1 LAKATIIVLFFPMS
15 NISVLLADDH
25 NIVRHGLKAL
35 LVAEGDMDIVA
46 EAQNGREAVQL
57 AAKLLPEIVVMDLA
71 MPLLNGWE
79 ATRQI
84 VKAVPSARVVVLS
97 TYGDNEH
104 IQQAIAAGAAAYLLK
119 QTAAADLVKAIR
131 EVKKGNAFFSPV
143 IAKRLREQTCRSS
156 DDVQTERAADH
167 PDLTP
172 REAEVLQLIAEG
184 FANKQIAGEL
194 GLSVKTVE
202 KHRQQVMH
210 KLKIHDIA
218 GLVRHAAEKGI
229 IELAPS
235 GVPPS

>member
-1 LAKATIIVLFFPMS
+1 MS

-35 LVAEGDMDIVA
+35 LVAEGDIQIVA

-57 AAKLLPEIVVMDLA
+57 ASKLCPEIVVMDLA

-84 VKAVPSARVVVLS
+84 VKAVPSVRIVVLS
-97 TYGDNEH
+97 TYGDDEH
-104 IQQAIAAGAAAYLLK
+104 VQQAIAAGAAAYLLK

-131 EVKKGNAFFSPV
+131 EVKKGNAFFSPA
-143 IAKRLREQTCRSS
+143 IAKRLREQTCRTPE
-156 DDVQTERAADH
+156 DLQTVRAAE

-229 IELAPS
+229 IELTPS
-235 GVPPS
+235 GVPSSS